1 MSYNKL
7 RIDIRYKGGS
17 SHHVK
22 LFQINERA
30 SLPFSLFLAV
40 YIRGDIRL
48 LLINDARRGERSRK
62 TAGLIARNQIGGN

>member
-7 RIDIRYKGGS
+7 RIDVRYKGGS

-48 LLINDARRGERSRK
+48 LLINQKGGEEQEDGRINCAQSDRW
-62 TAGLIARNQIGGN
+62 

>member
-7 RIDIRYKGGS
+7 RIDVRYKGGS

-48 LLINDARRGERSRK
+48 LLINDAGRGERSRK
-62 TAGLIARNQIGGN
+62 MAGLIARNQIGGN